1 MYKEYQRSP
10 CFCGWNKWTNSTDHF
25 RLHLHRLLHKPVV
38 LTVGGEGGAP
48 VSWRCFF
55 FAFHFLNVISD
66 AHQFK
71 VLHFTLY
78 HAPGHALQ
86 DCLQFRLVSFL
97 LFIIVVFVFVTVI
110 NVTFGCLSHVLQPQ
124 EAMNCAAQKMALR
137 KKNKLWLPTDECTY
151 WQIKPWSTEWIPVA
165 PGGRLGLRA
174 LWCMVPVSPGAK
186 GPVQTRSSV
195 SATDTDTQTWREAD
209 IHINRQVETSTSFT
223 SHRPVRRGFAWWSW
237 QAESCVGE
245 HRRTPETGKSAI
257 PTIKKEKYNKQT
269 NKTQIPHLIKHK
281 ADVSLLA
288 QAAAQAAED
297 LQTKR
302 FIGSRVVTC
311 MNFHLDLCW
320 VISKILNRSKLM
332 TKSNVN
338 WKQKSCYEVT
348 CNFDWLDNAA
358 FNYKHVYCPL
368 ASPDSCCFSSLHFC
382 FICTETCGLYS

>member
-1 MYKEYQRSP
+1 MLTSSKS
-10 CFCGWNKWTNSTDHF
+10 SISHF
-25 RLHLHRLLHKPVV
+25 
-38 LTVGGEGGAP
+38 
-48 VSWRCFF
+48 
-55 FAFHFLNVISD
+55 IM
-66 AHQFK
+66 
-71 VLHFTLY
+71 
-78 HAPGHALQ
+78 
-86 DCLQFRLVSFL
+86 RLVMLSR
-97 LFIIVVFVFVTVI
+97 IVCSSDWYPSSSSSLSSSSSSLSSTLRLAACRMFCSHRRQWTV
-110 NVTFGCLSHVLQPQ
+110 Q
-124 EAMNCAAQKMALR
+124 LR
-137 KKNKLWLPTDECTY
+137 RWPWGKKTKLWLPTDECTY

-165 PGGRLGLRA
+165 PGGRLGLHA

-195 SATDTDTQTWREAD
+195 SATDTDTDTQTWREAD

-320 VISKILNRSKLM
+320 VISKILNWSKLM

-382 FICTETCGLYS
+382 FICTETCRLYS